1 MDDIKSPTAIAVAS
15 GSTSAVSWSAIFAG
29 TAVAVAS
36 SLVLFALT
44 AGLDLAALAPDRATS
59 ATSLTVLTGI
69 ALVVT
74 QWISAALGGYMTGRL
89 RTRWVSTHTHE
100 VFFRDTA
107 HGFITWC
114 VATVVMASGLASAS
128 ATFPSGHIHVTAGSH
143 GRNTRLVSAGFAL
156 PGSARSATA
165 AFAAAAPV
173 TDRAVRSRLVLP
185 DGPAAVESASAYRP
199 AAMQMPPA
207 SHGARAAVEA
217 QSLWPADLSTSSG
230 DDGTRKAAAATS
242 IITALSMLVGA
253 FIASVSA
260 ALGGR
265 LRDLHP

>member
-1 MDDIKSPTAIAVAS
+1 MDDFKTPTAIAVAG

-29 TAVAVAS
+29 TAVAIAS

-114 VATVVMASGLASAS
+114 VATVVLASGLASAS
-128 ATFPSGHIHVTAGSH
+128 ATFPGTRIHVSAGSH
-143 GRNTRLVSAGFAL
+143 GHNTRLVSAGYAL
-156 PGSARSATA
+156 PGSAR
-165 AFAAAAPV
+165 FAAAAAP
-173 TDRAVRSRLVLP
+173 DSAVRSRLVLP
-185 DGPAAVESASAYRP
+185 EGPAAVESPSAYRP
-199 AAMQMPPA
+199 AAVQLPPTTDGTR
-207 SHGARAAVEA
+207 GADDT
-217 QSLWPADLSTSSG
+217 QSLWPADRSTG
-230 DDGTRKAAAATS
+230 DDDGTRNAAAATS

>member
-1 MDDIKSPTAIAVAS
+1 MDEIRTPAAIAVAG
-15 GSTSAVSWSAIFAG
+15 GSTSAVSWSAILAG

-36 SLVLFALT
+36 SLVLFTLT
-44 AGLDLAALAPDRATS
+44 AGLDLAALAPDRAAS

-114 VATVVMASGLASAS
+114 VATVLLAAGLASS
-128 ATFPSGHIHVTAGSH
+128 ATFPGARFHVAAAPHGHG
-143 GRNTRLVSAGFAL
+143 TRLVSAAHALADSASFA
-156 PGSARSATA
+156 PAS
-165 AFAAAAPV
+165 FAAVALSSDSV
-173 TDRAVRSRLVLP
+173 LESRLVVP
-185 DGPAAVESASAYRP
+185 DGPAAVASQSAYRS
-199 AAMQMPPA
+199 ADDTQ
-207 SHGARAAVEA
+207 GV
-217 QSLWPADLSTSSG
+217 WPADLSTSG
-230 DDGTRKAAAATS
+230 EDATRKAAAATS

>member
-1 MDDIKSPTAIAVAS
+1 MDDIRTPTAIAVA
-15 GSTSAVSWSAIFAG
+15 GSTSAVSWSAILAG

-114 VATVVMASGLASAS
+114 VATVVLASGLASAS
-128 ATFPSGHIHVTAGSH
+128 VTFTGARIHVTAGSH
-143 GRNTRLVSAGFAL
+143 GHNTRLVSVGHALANSASFA
-156 PGSARSATA
+156 PAS
-165 AFAAAAPV
+165 FAAVALS
-173 TDRAVRSRLVLP
+173 TDSTPGSRLVVP
-185 DGPAAVESASAYRP
+185 DGPAAVESQSAYRP
-199 AAMQMPPA
+199 ALVQVLPTTDGERTADDTQ
-207 SHGARAAVEA
+207 GV
-217 QSLWPADLSTSSG
+217 WPADLSTPG
-230 DDGTRKAAAATS
+230 DDATRKAAAATS

>member
-1 MDDIKSPTAIAVAS
+1 MDDLKTPTAIAVAG

-29 TAVAVAS
+29 TAVAIAS

-89 RTRWVSTHTHE
+89 RTRWVNTHTHE

-114 VATVVMASGLASAS
+114 VATVVLASGLASAS
-128 ATFPSGHIHVTAGSH
+128 ATFPGARIHVSAGSH
-143 GRNTRLVSAGFAL
+143 GHNTRLVSAGYAL
-156 PGSARSATA
+156 PGSAR
-165 AFAAAAPV
+165 FAAAAAPA
-173 TDRAVRSRLVLP
+173 TDSAVRSRLVLP
-185 DGPAAVESASAYRP
+185 EGPAAVESPSAYRP
-199 AAMQMPPA
+199 AAVQLPP
-207 SHGARAAVEA
+207 STDGTRAADDT
-217 QSLWPADLSTSSG
+217 QGLWPADLSTSRD
-230 DDGTRKAAAATS
+230 DDGMRSAAAATS
-242 IITALSMLVGA
+242 IISALSMLVGA

>member
-1 MDDIKSPTAIAVAS
+1 MDDLKNPTAIAVAG

-36 SLVLFALT
+36 SLVLFALI
-44 AGLDLAALAPDRATS
+44 AGLDLAALAPDGATS
-59 ATSLTVLTGI
+59 ATSLTVLTGV

-89 RTRWVSTHTHE
+89 RTRWISTHTHE

-114 VATVVMASGLASAS
+114 VATVVLASGLASAS
-128 ATFPSGHIHVTAGSH
+128 ATFPGARIHVAVGSH
-143 GRNTRLVSAGFAL
+143 GHNIRLVSAGDAL
-156 PGSARSATA
+156 PGSAR
-165 AFAAAAPV
+165 FAAAAAPAA
-173 TDRAVRSRLVLP
+173 DSAVRSRLVLP
-185 DGPAAVESASAYRP
+185 DGPAAVESPSAYRP
-199 AAMQMPPA
+199 AAVQLPPSTDGTRTA
-207 SHGARAAVEA
+207 DEA
-217 QSLWPADLSTSSG
+217 QSLWPADLSTSG

>member
-1 MDDIKSPTAIAVAS
+1 MDDLKTPTAIAVAG

-36 SLVLFALT
+36 SLLLFALT

-59 ATSLTVLTGI
+59 ATSLAVLTGI

-114 VATVVMASGLASAS
+114 VATVLLASGLASAS
-128 ATFPSGHIHVTAGSH
+128 ATFPGARIHVATGSRGH
-143 GRNTRLVSAGFAL
+143 SMRLVSAEYAP
-156 PGSARSATA
+156 PGSAR
-165 AFAAAAPV
+165 FAAAAAPAI
-173 TDRAVRSRLVLP
+173 DSAARSRLVLP
-185 DGPAAVESASAYRP
+185 EGPATVESPSPYRP
-199 AAMQMPPA
+199 AAVQLPP
-207 SHGARAAVEA
+207 SSDGTRAADEA
-217 QSLWPADLSTSSG
+217 PSLWPADLSTAG
-230 DDGTRKAAAATS
+230 DEATRKAAAATS

>member
-1 MDDIKSPTAIAVAS
+1 MDDINSPTAIAVAG

-36 SLVLFALT
+36 SLVLFALI

-128 ATFPSGHIHVTAGSH
+128 ATFPGGHIHVTASH
-143 GRNTRLVSAGFAL
+143 GHNTRLVSAGFAL
-156 PGSARSATA
+156 PGSARSAA
-165 AFAAAAPV
+165 ATLAAAAPA
-173 TDRAVRSRLVLP
+173 TDRAVRGRLVLP
-185 DGPAAVESASAYRP
+185 DGPAAVESAGAYRP
-199 AAMQMPPA
+199 ARMQLPPT
-207 SHGARAAVEA
+207 SDGARAADEV
-217 QSLWPADLSTSSG
+217 QSLWPADLSAPG
-230 DDGTRKAAAATS
+230 DDGTRRAAAATS

>member
-1 MDDIKSPTAIAVAS
+1 MDDIKSPTAIAVAG
-15 GSTSAVSWSAIFAG
+15 GSTSAVSWSAILAG

-114 VATVVMASGLASAS
+114 VATVIMASGLASAS
-128 ATFPSGHIHVTAGSH
+128 ATFPGGHIHVTAGSH
-143 GRNTRLVSAGFAL
+143 GHNTRLVSAG
-156 PGSARSATA
+156 SARSAAA
-165 AFAAAAPV
+165 AFAAAAPA
-173 TDRAVRSRLVLP
+173 TDSAVRRRLVLP

-199 AAMQMPPA
+199 AALQLPPA
-207 SHGARAAVEA
+207 GDGARAADEA
-217 QSLWPADLSTSSG
+217 QSLWPADLSTSG